1 MGRRET
7 EAAEHESG
15 TGAHRLPEPVPARAD
30 TAAHATE
37 SATGATES
45 AACGTASGA
54 PEHVADTAPT
64 DDIAAPLSGGRAWR
78 VGRPARAR
86 RSVRGA
92 AVVAAGAVAAGAL
105 VGCAGK
111 NQVPSIGYGVDAVVA
126 SYNGGSTLGANS
138 GTAAVFSRVLTG
150 FFYTGPD
157 GQQVADTDTGT
168 AKEVPG
174 ETQTIQYRLN
184 PDGVWS
190 DGTPT
195 SCDDLVLAWSAR
207 GGRFT
212 KPGPG
217 GPVPLFDAASTL
229 GYSDIERVE
238 CQPGSKDATVT
249 FRPGRT
255 YADWKTLFSAGE
267 LMPAH
272 VAAQAANVPNAA
284 TALLSGDTAAA
295 ERIAEFWNTG
305 WTLTPGKIDA
315 TLLPSSGPYRI
326 ESFTADDGLVLVKNE
341 KWWGN
346 AAKTPRIVVW
356 PKNFDLK
363 SKVADKEVGVL
374 DIGAGSLG
382 DADLSGFTVGNMPS
396 RGAEQLVLSTGG
408 VLTSPEAR
416 RALALCTPRQELYNQ
431 LGHPDFEVNSG
442 LGAGPLD
449 SRTLQQDSLYYSAVT
464 GAADRYENPD
474 VAAAKKALG
483 AANLQNPTIRVGYS
497 APDERRARTIQ
508 LIAESCKAAGITVV
522 DASAPDFTAA
532 KLREGAVDAVLAGT
546 AAAPGPSGSLPGV
559 AAVAALHSGQGLDFG
574 GFVNPRYDAIA
585 DQLAAERNSTV
596 VLNLL
601 TEQEN
606 LLWNEMPSI
615 PLFATPRTIAF
626 GDGME
631 NGIANPTRAGAGWNM
646 DRWVLKR

>member
-1 MGRRET
+1 M
-7 EAAEHESG
+7 
-15 TGAHRLPEPVPARAD
+15 
-30 TAAHATE
+30 
-37 SATGATES
+37 
-45 AACGTASGA
+45 
-54 PEHVADTAPT
+54 
-64 DDIAAPLSGGRAWR
+64 
-78 VGRPARAR
+78 
-86 RSVRGA
+86 
-92 AVVAAGAVAAGAL
+92 VAAGAVAAGAL
-105 VGCAGK
+105 AGCAGK
-111 NQVPSIGYGVDAVVA
+111 NQVPSIGYGVDALIS
-126 SYNGGSTLGANS
+126 SYNGGSTLGASS
-138 GTAAVFSRVLTG
+138 GAAAVFPRVLTG

-195 SCDDLVLAWSAR
+195 SCDDLYLAWAAR

-217 GPVPLFDAASTL
+217 GPIPLFDAASTA

-249 FRPGRT
+249 FRPGRK
-255 YADWKTLFSAGE
+255 YQAWKTLFAAGE

-272 VAAQAANVPNAA
+272 VAAQAADVANVVSAVGGNDA
-284 TALLSGDTAAA
+284 GAA
-295 ERIAEFWNTG
+295 ERIADFWNNG
-305 WTLTPGKIDA
+305 WTLTPGKLDA

-326 ESFTADDGLVLVKNE
+326 ESFTSDDGLVLVKNE

-363 SKVADKEVGVL
+363 SKVSDKEVGVV

-382 DADLSGFTVGNMPS
+382 EVDLGGFSTQNLPS
-396 RGAEQLVLSTGG
+396 RGAEQLVLATGG
-408 VLTSPEAR
+408 VFSSAEAR
-416 RALALCTPRQELYNQ
+416 RALALCTPRQALYDQ
-431 LGHPDFEVNSG
+431 LGHPDFDAEGG
-442 LGAGPLD
+442 LGSGPLN
-449 SRTLQQDSLYYSAVT
+449 SRTLQQDSLYYPSVT
-464 GAADRYENPD
+464 GAANRYKGGD
-474 VAAAKKALG
+474 AAAAQQALG
-483 AANLQNPTIRVGYS
+483 AAKVSNPTVRIGYL
-497 APDERRARTIQ
+497 APDDRRARTVQ
-508 LIAESCKAAGITVV
+508 LIADACKPAGISVV
-522 DASAPDFTAA
+522 DAGAPDFTPAQLA
-532 KLREGAVDAVLAGT
+532 DGRVDALLGGT
-546 AAAPGPSGSLPGV
+546 ASLPGPSGSLPGV
-559 AAVAALHSGQGLDFG
+559 EAAMALYSGQGLDFG
-574 GFVNPRYDAIA
+574 RFSNPRYDAIA
-585 DQLAAERNSTV
+585 DQLAAEENSTT

-615 PLFATPRTIAF
+615 PLFVTPRTIAF

-631 NGIANPTRAGAGWNM
+631 NGIANPTKAGAGWNM